1 MRTKF
6 YFVIA
11 FLVITNAFSVFLNH
25 DLSKR
30 NELLNKELH
39 LANANLELQNQKIQ
53 ELSVEVKPVQ
63 VKEVERIRKIYIKD
77 NTCESQLKAYKELFD
92 ENN

>member
-1 MRTKF
+1 MSKLYAVIIVLVLSNLAF
-6 YFVIA
+6 YFV
-11 FLVITNAFSVFLNH
+11 NS
-25 DLSKR
+25 DLSKE
-30 NELLNKELH
+30 NELIKTKLNT
-39 LANANLELQNQKIQ
+39 ANANLELQNQKIQ